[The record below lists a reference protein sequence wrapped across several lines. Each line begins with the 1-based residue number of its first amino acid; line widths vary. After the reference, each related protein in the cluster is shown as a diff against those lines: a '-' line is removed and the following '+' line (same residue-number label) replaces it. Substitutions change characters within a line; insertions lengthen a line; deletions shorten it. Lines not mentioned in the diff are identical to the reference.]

1 MFYLIQ
7 SNRMENLSQQLAE
20 LLSTPAQGCSVLQPE
35 KILVQSPGMST
46 WLRLEI
52 AKHNK
57 IAAAIDFPLPSSF
70 VWQLCHDLLPD
81 VPKENAFTKA
91 MMTWKLMCLLPNML
105 NSPEFVPL
113 KAYLDET
120 DVDVKN
126 GTATFK
132 SYQLCNRIADIFDQ
146 YLVYRPDWILEWEQG
161 EAPLDLSDDQAWQP
175 ILWRELIAFNEQ
187 VLEQSQYHRA
197 NLHHDLLASLS
208 NLTKAPANIPDRLF
222 VFGISSMPPQLLEI
236 LYHLAHG
243 IDVYMF
249 NLSPCQHYWGDI
261 IDPKL
266 RARMAVKFSE
276 KQQLAEHWEDKL
288 EVGNPILANNGKMGR
303 ELLDLILSLPEE
315 HINLNHEVYLSP
327 LNEAHPKLLH
337 GIQHD
342 ILEMETLGE
351 PLGPD
356 AKLYQQPDQRRTLDN
371 QDNSIQ
377 LVSCHSPLR
386 ELETLHDYLLSQLEA
401 NPDLKPKD
409 IVVMLP
415 DVASYAPYID
425 AVFSSKKGSHYIP
438 YAIADRGAAQ
448 ESPLVNSFLSLLSI
462 NISRYAVSDILAVL
476 EVPAIARRFNIDN
489 DELQRIK
496 RWVNEAGI
504 RWGRDENN
512 REQIGVPAFEHNS
525 WKFGLK
531 RLLLGYALSDDSPL
545 YLNTLK
551 VKGIEGMEAQAL
563 GKLMSFI
570 ETIDDYH
577 DKFSQEATADERL
590 QQLENL
596 IDDLYT
602 ITNDER
608 AQLQEIRDSVTKL
621 KAELID
627 AGFFDALSVQIL
639 QSWFTSSLTESKVGQ
654 RYLAGSL
661 NFCTLMPMRSIPF
674 KHVCLLGM
682 NDGVYP
688 RNQHPIGFDLM
699 AQYGARKGDRSRR
712 LDDRYLFLEALL
724 SARQQLYISF
734 IGASERDNSER
745 IPSMLVSELLEYCEL
760 CYQTGNDTSVKQQLL
775 MEQPLQPFDEKL
787 YQTNDSSEYIKS
799 YDKQWCPPAIKQ
811 SSEAFCPTN
820 TLIENDNTDLEEI
833 DISALVRFYRNPAQH
848 FFNRTLN
855 LDLGLRI
862 QEDEND
868 EPFKLDALERYLL
881 QDTLIKSSIDSG
893 IETISEDISSQLRAT
908 GNLPVAPFDQL
919 LIDQYQHDI
928 KPIIGRAIFL
938 FGETK
943 PKSVD
948 IDITLSTGQKLMGR
962 IDDVCPKGL
971 IGVRP
976 GRAHGRDFIRHY
988 IRHLTINAMG
998 VKKHSFLLDIS
1009 HYHVLCP
1016 LSATQ
1021 ATERLEALVHHYLSG
1036 LTTPFK
1042 FMPKTS
1048 FAYATEDGSHEDKL
1062 IAAQKQW
1069 LDEQSQLG
1077 EGLDPHYQR
1086 VFKFPDDFTAIDFGM
1101 IATDIWMPM
1110 LNIFQSETLAELQAF
1125 VKAEVLV

>member
-20 LLSTPAQGCSVLQPE
+20 LLSTPSQGQSVLQPE
-35 KILVQSPGMST
+35 QILVQSPGMST
-46 WLRLEI
+46 WLRLEV
-52 AKHNK
+52 AKHNS

-70 VWQLCHDLLPD
+70 VWQLCHDLLPN

-91 MMTWKLMCLLPNML
+91 MMTWKLMTLLPNL
-105 NSPEFVPL
+105 IDSPEFTPL
-113 KAYLDET
+113 KAYLEKSIESET
-120 DVDVKN
+120 AASV
-126 GTATFK
+126 K

-146 YLVYRPDWILEWEQG
+146 YLVYRPDWILEWEQN
-161 EAPLDLSDDQAWQP
+161 EAPIKLSDEQAWQP
-175 ILWRELIAFNEQ
+175 ILWRQLIEFNDQ
-187 VLEQSQYHRA
+187 VLEQSHYHRA
-197 NLHHDLLASLS
+197 NLHQDLLTSLS
-208 NLTKAPANIPDRLF
+208 NLQSAPANIPNRLF

-236 LYHLAHG
+236 LYHLSQSV
-243 IDVYMF
+243 DVYMF

-261 IDPKL
+261 LDPKL

-303 ELLDLILSLPEE
+303 ELLDLILALPEA
-315 HINLNHEVYLSP
+315 HINLDPEDYFSP
-327 LNEAHPKLLH
+327 LNEAKPKLLH

-356 AKLYQQPDQRRTLDN
+356 ANLYQNPEQRRVLGKN
-371 QDNSIQ
+371 DNSVQ

-401 NPDLKPKD
+401 DPELKPKD

-425 AVFSSKKGSHYIP
+425 AVFSSKKGDHYIP

-448 ESPLVNSFLSLLSI
+448 ESPLVNSFLSLLTI
-462 NISRYAVSDILAVL
+462 NISRYAVSDILATL

-504 RWGRDENN
+504 RWGRDEQN

-525 WKFGLK
+525 WKFGLR

-545 YLNTLK
+545 YHNTLK
-551 VKGIEGMEAQAL
+551 VEGIEGMEAQAL

-570 ETIDDYH
+570 ETIDEYH
-577 DKFSQEATADERL
+577 ERFSQDATADERL
-590 QQLENL
+590 QQLESL
-596 IDDLYT
+596 VDDIYT

-608 AQLQEIRDSVTKL
+608 AQLQEIRDSIAKL
-621 KAELID
+621 KTELSD
-627 AGFFDALSVQIL
+627 ASFYNALPVQVL
-639 QSWFTSSLTESKVGQ
+639 QNWFTSCLTESKVGQ

-674 KHVCLLGM
+674 KYVCLLGM

-699 AQYGARKGDRSRR
+699 AQFGARKGDRSRR

-724 SARQQLYISF
+724 SARQQLYISY

-745 IPSMLVSELLEYCEL
+745 IPSMLISELMEYCEL
-760 CYQTGNDTSVKQQLL
+760 CYQTADGNSIKPELVKT
-775 MEQPLQPFDEKL
+775 QPLQPFDEKL
-787 YQTNDSSEYIKS
+787 YQFTIHSKHIQS
-799 YDKQWCPPAIKQ
+799 YDEQWCPPINKQ
-811 SSEAFCPTN
+811 DSNSFCSVT
-820 TLIENDNTDLEEI
+820 TSIENDNDDLTEI
-833 DISALVRFYRNPAQH
+833 DISALVRFYRNPAQN

-855 LDLGLRI
+855 LDLGLHV

-868 EPFKLDALERYLL
+868 EPFKLNALERYLL
-881 QDTLIKSSIDSG
+881 QDTLIKTAIDNG
-893 IETISEDISSQLRAT
+893 IEDIDDGITAQLKAT
-908 GNLPVAPFDQL
+908 GELPVAPFDQL

-928 KPIIGRAIFL
+928 APIIGRAVYL
-938 FGETK
+938 KGETQATTK
-943 PKSVD
+943 D
-948 IDITLSTGQKLMGR
+948 IDLTLDSGIKLVGR
-962 IDDVCPKGL
+962 IDDVSPKGL
-971 IGVRP
+971 VGVRP

-988 IRHLTINAMG
+988 IRHLAINAMG
-998 VKKHSFLLDIS
+998 TKKHSFLLDIG
-1009 HYHVLCP
+1009 HYHALAPMKKDDAKAQLEVL
-1016 LSATQ
+1016 
-1021 ATERLEALVHHYLSG
+1021 VNHYFSG
-1036 LTTPFK
+1036 LKKPFK
-1042 FMPKTS
+1042 FLPKTS
-1048 FAYATEDGSHEDKL
+1048 FAYATEDGSHDDKML
-1062 IAAQKQW
+1062 AAQKQW

-1077 EGLDPHYQR
+1077 EGVEPHFQR
-1086 VFKFPDDFTAIDFGM
+1086 VFTFPEDFSADDFGQ
-1101 IATDIWMPM
+1101 IATQIWNPM
-1110 LNIFQSETLAELQAF
+1110 INIYHSDTLAELKAF
-1125 VKAEVLV
+1125 VEAEVLV